1 MNIFVEIYFV
11 KIYKL
16 FMTLT
21 QAYLLLIVS
30 ILLEIT
36 ATGYLKAT
44 EGFTRWIPSLISVAA
59 ISGCM
64 FFMSHVMKILPVGI
78 TYATWSGVGIVAL
91 TLIGIIKY
99 KQVPNLATIF
109 GLTLIVVGVV
119 IVNVMNDT
127 KINN

>member
-1 MNIFVEIYFV
+1 MNIFLEIYFV

-16 FMTLT
+16 SMTLT

-36 ATGYLKAT
+36 ATGSLKAT
-44 EGFTRWIPSLISVAA
+44 EGFTKWIPSLISVAA

-109 GLTLIVVGVV
+109 GLTLIVIGVV
-119 IVNVMNDT
+119 IVNVMNNY
-127 KINN
+127 KGQ